1 MRLLLTGGSFKV
13 SSTSAARMPPAHW
26 QHVRPKAVRHGEG
39 YSLQT
44 CYEKAQTMRPTGF
57 IFDLDG
63 VITDT
68 AEYHY
73 HSWQRLAD
81 EIGIPFNRAD
91 NDALRGLPRRRS
103 LDLVLKGRVLPEEEM
118 QRLMTLKND
127 YYRAFL
133 SEITPDDLLPGVG
146 DFLQAARAAGIKIGL
161 GSASRNAHDVL
172 ARLGVTPLF
181 DAIGDGGSVVHQKPA
196 PDLFVWVAGALLLPP
211 NQCVVF
217 EDAEAGI
224 DAAKTGGFWTVGI
237 GPAERVGHAHRRIDD
252 LICVTFNDFLP
263 PLM

>member
-1 MRLLLTGGSFKV
+1 M
-13 SSTSAARMPPAHW
+13 TSN
-26 QHVRPKAVRHGEG
+26 
-39 YSLQT
+39 
-44 CYEKAQTMRPTGF
+44 TGF

-73 HSWQRLAD
+73 RSWQRLAD
-81 EIGIPFNRAD
+81 ELGIPFSREA
-91 NDALRGLPRRRS
+91 NDALRGVPRRRS
-103 LDLVLKGRVLPEEEM
+103 LELVLKGKTLPEDEM

-133 SEITPDDLLPGVG
+133 SEVTPDGLLPGVG
-146 DFLQAARAAGIKIGL
+146 DFLNAARAAGIKIGL
-161 GSASRNAHDVL
+161 GSASKNARDVL
-172 ARLGVTPLF
+172 ERLGVMALF
-181 DAIGDGGSVVHQKPA
+181 DAIGDGNSVVNQKPA
-196 PDLFVWVAGALLLPP
+196 PDLFVWVAGALRLPP

-224 DAAKTGGFWTVGI
+224 DAARTGGFWTVGI
-237 GPAERVGHAHRRIDD
+237 GPAERVGHAHRRIDSFNH
-252 LICVTFNDFLP
+252 VTINDFLP

>member
-1 MRLLLTGGSFKV
+1 MTA
-13 SSTSAARMPPAHW
+13 T
-26 QHVRPKAVRHGEG
+26 
-39 YSLQT
+39 
-44 CYEKAQTMRPTGF
+44 TGF

-73 HSWQRLAD
+73 RSWQRLAD
-81 EIGIPFNRAD
+81 ELGIPFSRED
-91 NDALRGLPRRRS
+91 NDALRGVPRRRS
-103 LDLVLKGRVLPEEEM
+103 LELVLKGKTLPEDEM

-133 SEITPDDLLPGVG
+133 TEVTPDGLLPGVG
-146 DFLQAARAAGIKIGL
+146 DFLNAARAAGIRIGL
-161 GSASRNAHDVL
+161 GSASKNARDVL
-172 ARLGVTPLF
+172 ERLGVMGLF
-181 DAIGDGGSVVHQKPA
+181 DAIGDGNSVVNQKPA
-196 PDLFVWVAGALLLPP
+196 PDLFVWVAGALRLPP

-217 EDAEAGI
+217 EDAEAGV

-237 GPAERVGHAHRRIDD
+237 GPVERVGHAHRRIDGF
-252 LICVTFNDFLP
+252 IGVTINDFLP

>member
-1 MRLLLTGGSFKV
+1 MT
-13 SSTSAARMPPAHW
+13 ST
-26 QHVRPKAVRHGEG
+26 
-39 YSLQT
+39 
-44 CYEKAQTMRPTGF
+44 TGF

-73 HSWQRLAD
+73 RSWQRLAD
-81 EIGIPFNRAD
+81 ELGIPFSRED
-91 NDALRGLPRRRS
+91 NDALRGVPRRRS
-103 LDLVLKGRVLPEEEM
+103 LELVLKGKTLPEDEM

-133 SEITPDDLLPGVG
+133 TEVTPDGLLPGVG
-146 DFLQAARAAGIKIGL
+146 DFLNAARAAGIRIGL
-161 GSASRNAHDVL
+161 GSASKNARDVL
-172 ARLGVTPLF
+172 ERLGVMGLF
-181 DAIGDGGSVVHQKPA
+181 DAIGDGNSVVNQKPA
-196 PDLFVWVAGALLLPP
+196 PDLFVWVAGALRLPP

-217 EDAEAGI
+217 EDAEAGV

-237 GPAERVGHAHRRIDD
+237 GPVERVGHAHRRIDGF
-252 LICVTFNDFLP
+252 IGVTINDFLP

>member
-1 MRLLLTGGSFKV
+1 MTA
-13 SSTSAARMPPAHW
+13 T
-26 QHVRPKAVRHGEG
+26 
-39 YSLQT
+39 
-44 CYEKAQTMRPTGF
+44 TGF

-73 HSWQRLAD
+73 RSWQRLAD
-81 EIGIPFNRAD
+81 ELGIPFSRED
-91 NDALRGLPRRRS
+91 NDALRGVPRRRS
-103 LDLVLKGRVLPEEEM
+103 LELVLKGKALPEDEM

-133 SEITPDDLLPGVG
+133 TEVTPDGLLPGVG
-146 DFLQAARAAGIKIGL
+146 DFLNAARAAGIRIGL
-161 GSASRNAHDVL
+161 GSASKNARDVL
-172 ARLGVTPLF
+172 ERLGVMGLF
-181 DAIGDGGSVVHQKPA
+181 DAIGDGNSVVNQKPA
-196 PDLFVWVAGALLLPP
+196 PDLFVWVAGALRLPP

-217 EDAEAGI
+217 EDAEAGV

-237 GPAERVGHAHRRIDD
+237 GPVERVGHAHRRIDGF
-252 LICVTFNDFLP
+252 IGVTINDFLP